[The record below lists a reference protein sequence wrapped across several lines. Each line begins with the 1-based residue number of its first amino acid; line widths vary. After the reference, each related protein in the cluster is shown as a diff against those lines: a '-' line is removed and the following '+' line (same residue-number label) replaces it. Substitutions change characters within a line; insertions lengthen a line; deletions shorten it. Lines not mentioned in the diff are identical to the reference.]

1 MPRFLCSAMMG
12 KHFASKGP
20 PSMTIRMFLTAF
32 VFAAAWGAFVCAAV
46 PQAAAAGTLPR
57 AQEKKEPDAKA
68 LRQTAVLRLL
78 ELMQAELQGTP
89 EQQAAAAD
97 RAVAAYDDLIKLLP
111 DDLDAI
117 NTRGIVKEKKETGSG
132 AADFNAVIEKASARI
147 KAAAEDAD
155 AYHARAGAYRGL
167 KQFDLARKDYQE
179 AIRLKPDNRKWALD
193 LRAMEIEAPDAPAD
207 KTVNDSQ

>member
-1 MPRFLCSAMMG
+1 MPRFLCSAMMS
-12 KHFASKGP
+12 KIRRSKGP
-20 PSMTIRMFLTAF
+20 HPMTIRLFLT
-32 VFAAAWGAFVCAAV
+32 VSILTAAVGAFLCTAV
-46 PQAAAAGTLPR
+46 PQAASAGTLPR

-68 LRQTAVLRLL
+68 LRQTAALRLL

-89 EQQAAAAD
+89 EQQTAAAG
-97 RAVAAYDDLIKLLP
+97 RAVTAYDDLIGLLP

-132 AADFNAVIEKASARI
+132 AADFNAVIEKANARI

-167 KQFDLARKDYQE
+167 KQFDLARKDYQD

-207 KTVNDSQ
+207 KAGNDSQ